1 MSYKERI
8 LSFIKE
14 KRAYIKPLV
23 IGLIGIVIIFA
34 TAGGGGG
41 STDYTEDDLTRQVR
55 EFCEAIDGV
64 GECRVII
71 SYERGSDGYFSSGEK
86 RVMAVA
92 VACRGASSARVREA
106 LTDLLTTVF
115 EIGANRVS
123 IFKLE

>member
-1 MSYKERI
+1 MNYKERI
-8 LSFIKE
+8 ISFIKE
-14 KRAYIKPLV
+14 KRAYIKPLAIALV
-23 IGLIGIVIIFA
+23 GIVIIFA
-34 TAGGGGG
+34 AAGGGKD
-41 STDYTEDDLTRQVR
+41 SESYAEDDLTRQVR

-71 SYERGSDGYFSSGEK
+71 SYEPGSGGYFSSGEK
-86 RVMAVA
+86 RVLAVA